1 MIHTASPLEA
11 TANPKGAIRRFRL
24 AWFRNLSMVC
34 VGLLALTG
42 VPARSASTLAAPAQ
56 LLLVV
61 MDPLASELACACVKG
76 YGQRNYRV
84 LAARLRSA
92 LNLPV
97 AIEFTDDLAETLS
110 LVGAG
115 RHLVVVGDRADLP
128 HQFERAKVQS
138 HLVAELTGLDG
149 ATTSPALIVVK
160 SDDVVRT
167 NRDLAGRTLL
177 FGMRESNSRYAAV
190 LDRLRTAGVEA
201 SVKRLGRTSAQEAAL
216 DVLDSG
222 DALPPAAILPAY
234 ALPLLEGCGTVK
246 PGTLRVVDRTEPVPF
261 VGVYVDAGMPE
272 ILEKKVVRC
281 LEGIRDQPK
290 DLKSLETREGFRR
303 LESRPADKPKPRAGI
318 PLDWPD
324 WRGSRRDGR
333 VDRLP
338 ARLPVSPRIVWKKGT
353 MPGCL
358 SGLSVGGGRLIL
370 AERDVRDEND
380 VYRCLD
386 GTTGELRWRVDFPAR
401 GRLDYGQSPRATP
414 VISRDRAYLLGA
426 FGELRCVGL
435 DDGRVH
441 WRRHLSKDLGGS
453 IPTWGACATPL
464 LVDDLLIVQPGAPT
478 AALAALDAATGMVR
492 WTTPGRP
499 AAYASAILVETGGT
513 RQIVGYDKSSLGGWD
528 VTTGKRLW
536 ELVPPVDRDFNVPTP
551 IAVEGG
557 IIVASENNGTR
568 HYRFDAKGRL
578 DSKPVAICADLT
590 PDTATPVVA
599 AGRLFGAHPGLQC
612 LDIRQGLRPVW
623 HQVEGLDGDFAS
635 LIADDER
642 VLVVTLAGELLL
654 LDARAD
660 GFSVLSRSRAFE
672 DDVET
677 YSHPAL
683 VGSRLYL
690 RGGTSVVCL
699 DLDGT

>member
-1 MIHTASPLEA
+1 MIHPTRPIGAM
-11 TANPKGAIRRFRL
+11 ANRNQAIRRFHH
-24 AWFRNLSMVC
+24 AWFRNLSMV
-34 VGLLALTG
+34 VAGMLAWTG
-42 VPARSASTLAAPAQ
+42 VTARSASTPSVPAPV
-56 LLLVV
+56 LLVV

-92 LNLPV
+92 LQQPV

-115 RHLVVVGDRADLP
+115 HHLVIVGDRADLP
-128 HQFERAKVQS
+128 HQLERAKVQS
-138 HLVAELTGLDG
+138 HPVAELTGLDG
-149 ATTSPALIVVK
+149 ATTSPALIVVQ
-160 SDDVVRT
+160 SNDIVRT

-177 FGMRESNSRYAAV
+177 FGMRESNARYAAV
-190 LDRLRTAGVEA
+190 LDRLRKTGVEA
-201 SVKRLGRTSAQEAAL
+201 SVKRLERTSAQEAAL

-222 DALPPAAILPAY
+222 EPLPPAAILPAY

-246 PGTLRVVDRTEPVPF
+246 PGTLRVVDRSEPVPF
-261 VGVYVDAGMPE
+261 VGVYVDDAMPE
-272 ILEKKVVRC
+272 ILEKKVIRC

-290 DLKSLETREGFRR
+290 DLKSLETRDGFRR
-303 LESRPADKPKPRAGI
+303 LESRAADRSKPSVGMPA
-318 PLDWPD
+318 DWPD
-324 WRGSRRDGR
+324 WRGARRDGR
-333 VDRLP
+333 VGRLP
-338 ARLPVSPRIVWKKGT
+338 ARLPDSPRIVWKKGA

-358 SGLSVGGGRLIL
+358 SGLSVAGGRLIL
-370 AERDVRDEND
+370 AERDFRDEND

-441 WRRHLSKDLGGS
+441 WRRHLSKDFGVP
-453 IPTWGACATPL
+453 IPTWGASATPL
-464 LVDDLLIVQPGAPT
+464 LVDDLLIVHPGAPT
-478 AALAALDAATGMVR
+478 AAIAALDAATGVVR
-492 WTTPGRP
+492 WATPGRP
-499 AAYASAILVETGGT
+499 AAYASPILVEAGGT

-528 VTTGKRLW
+528 VMTGKRLW

-578 DSKPVAICADLT
+578 ESKPVAICADLT
-590 PDTATPVVA
+590 PDTATPVVS
-599 AGRLFGAHPGLQC
+599 AGRLFGAHPGLRC
-612 LDIRQGLRPVW
+612 LDIRQGLRTVW

-642 VLVVTLAGELLL
+642 VLVVTLGGELLL

-660 GFSVLSRSRAFE
+660 GFSVLSRSRVFE
-672 DDVET
+672 DEVET